1 MIRFLIKKSIYMK
14 HTKNILGTMLLT
26 AAAVAVTSCVDDSKL
41 LFAFEKPASIAGM
54 EYLNEYD
61 ALKTYVNSSANPNF
75 KLGIALTADDY
86 IAGGLVTRLANSNF
100 QEMTAGNAMKY
111 ASCVADDGTMNFGTV
126 EKFVA
131 AAKAGGLTI
140 YGHTLAWH
148 AQQNNK
154 YLNSLIKDK
163 ELPPSQGVGNCLHIK
178 TSEAKT
184 NPWDWQ
190 ILYDLASPLL
200 AGKTYSFSMRT
211 KASAATTFPLWIE
224 TPGASNTNYGLPQ
237 ISAGTTWS
245 VISFEFT
252 SSSDCSRLLFS
263 FGKFGGDLYFDD
275 IVLVEK
281 GDSHNM
287 FSNGT
292 FEEGD
297 LPSKWSK
304 PGWHSYTY
312 GIEPS
317 PGDAAV
323 DIYTDIIT
331 NGDAEGSAVTNFIS
345 THVGGSNSACNIV
358 DGVGKDGS
366 RAFVVTSAGG
376 GANSWD
382 TQFFIYANRP
392 LVDKEVV
399 RISFDYRADVP
410 NNSESQSHAA
420 PGGYIHYDA
429 GCAVSFTTKWQHF
442 EKTITVNTTI
452 SPTGNMQTFAWN
464 LDVGVPNAPANKYY
478 FDNIKL
484 QIVTKGNTIP
494 LTPAE
499 KKDTLT
505 WAMNNWINGMMKA
518 TGGYVTAWDVVNE
531 AIAGGGDDGEGF
543 YPLQSATNVSAD
555 DAKNNFYWQDYLG
568 SEDYVR
574 IAVAAARK
582 YYAENGGTNPLRL
595 FVNDYNL
602 ESDWDDNKKVKSL
615 VHWIE
620 KWEADGVTKIDGIGT
635 QMHVSCHANSET
647 QKSKEDHVVKMFE
660 ILAESGKLVKITEL
674 DMGYV
679 DEEGNSV
686 KTADMTEAQHKAM
699 SEYYKF
705 IVKKYFEI
713 IPAAQQYGITQ
724 WCITDSPTGSGW
736 RGGEPVGLWDANYNR
751 KHTYAG
757 FADGLAGK

>member
-1 MIRFLIKKSIYMK
+1 MK
-14 HTKNILGTMLLT
+14 HTKKILGTMLLT

-190 ILYDLASPLL
+190 IFYDLASPLL

-224 TPGASNTNYGLPQ
+224 TPGAKNTNYGLPQ

-317 PGDAAV
+317 PGDAA
-323 DIYTDIIT
+323 
-331 NGDAEGSAVTNFIS
+331 AEVEQEKKVRTYQDGPFPFYAMGCKPPV
-345 THVGGSNSACNIV
+345 V
-358 DGVGKDGS
+358 DGYIHFVPTGS
-366 RAFVVTSAGG
+366 WS
-376 GANSWD
+376 
-382 TQFFIYANRP
+382 QFFILP
-392 LVDKEVV
+392 G
-399 RISFDYRADVP
+399 
-410 NNSESQSHAA
+410 SENTLEEGNYVLYLDIKSSKDASGVQLTMQNGW
-420 PGGYIHYDA
+420 GGTA
-429 GCAVSFTTKWQHF
+429 QQ
-442 EKTITVNTTI
+442 ITVTVPIKEGNHIVKLNLPNVAGGNYDVIFKPQTTDAI
-452 SPTGNMQTFAWN
+452 
-464 LDVGVPNAPANKYY
+464 LD
-478 FDNIKL
+478 IKSVKIYKVVKL
-484 QIVTKGNTIP
+484 NSIP

-635 QMHVSCHANSET
+635 QMHVSCHANAET

-686 KTADMTEAQHKAM
+686 KTADMTQAQHKAM

>member
-1 MIRFLIKKSIYMK
+1 
-14 HTKNILGTMLLT
+14 MLLT

-190 ILYDLASPLL
+190 IFYDLASPLL

-224 TPGASNTNYGLPQ
+224 TPGAKNTNYGLPQ

-317 PGDAAV
+317 PGDAA
-323 DIYTDIIT
+323 
-331 NGDAEGSAVTNFIS
+331 AEVEQEKKVRTYQDGPFPFYAMGCEPPV
-345 THVGGSNSACNIV
+345 V
-358 DGVGKDGS
+358 DGYIHFVPTGS
-366 RAFVVTSAGG
+366 WS
-376 GANSWD
+376 
-382 TQFFIYANRP
+382 QFFILP
-392 LVDKEVV
+392 
-399 RISFDYRADVP
+399 S
-410 NNSESQSHAA
+410 SENTLEEGNYVLYLDIKSSKDASGVQLTMQNGW
-420 PGGYIHYDA
+420 GGTA
-429 GCAVSFTTKWQHF
+429 QQ
-442 EKTITVNTTI
+442 ITVTVPIKEGNHIVKLNLPNVAGGNYDVIFKPQTTDAI
-452 SPTGNMQTFAWN
+452 
-464 LDVGVPNAPANKYY
+464 LD
-478 FDNIKL
+478 IKSVKIYKVVKL
-484 QIVTKGNTIP
+484 NSIP

-635 QMHVSCHANSET
+635 QMHVSCHANAET

-686 KTADMTEAQHKAM
+686 KTADMTQAQHKAM

>member
-14 HTKNILGTMLLT
+14 HTKKILGTMLLT

-190 ILYDLASPLL
+190 IFYDLASPLL

-224 TPGASNTNYGLPQ
+224 TPGAKNTNYGLPQ

-317 PGDAAV
+317 PGDAA
-323 DIYTDIIT
+323 
-331 NGDAEGSAVTNFIS
+331 AEVEQEKKVRTYQDGPFPFYAMGCEPPV
-345 THVGGSNSACNIV
+345 V
-358 DGVGKDGS
+358 DGYIHFVPTGS
-366 RAFVVTSAGG
+366 WS
-376 GANSWD
+376 
-382 TQFFIYANRP
+382 QFFILP
-392 LVDKEVV
+392 G
-399 RISFDYRADVP
+399 
-410 NNSESQSHAA
+410 SENTLEEGNYVLYLDIKSSKDASGVQLTMQNGW
-420 PGGYIHYDA
+420 GGTA
-429 GCAVSFTTKWQHF
+429 QQ
-442 EKTITVNTTI
+442 ITVTVPIKEGNHIVKLNLPNVAGGNYDVIFKPQTTDAI
-452 SPTGNMQTFAWN
+452 
-464 LDVGVPNAPANKYY
+464 LD
-478 FDNIKL
+478 IKSVKIYKVVKL
-484 QIVTKGNTIP
+484 NSIP

-647 QKSKEDHVVKMFE
+647 QKGKEDHVVKMFE

-686 KTADMTEAQHKAM
+686 KTADMTQAQHKAM

-713 IPAAQQYGITQ
+713 IPVAQQYGITQ

>member
-14 HTKNILGTMLLT
+14 HTKKILGTMLLT

-190 ILYDLASPLL
+190 IFYDLASPLL
-200 AGKTYSFSMRT
+200 EGKTYSFSMRT

-224 TPGASNTNYGLPQ
+224 TPGAKNTNYGLPQ

-317 PGDAAV
+317 PGDAA
-323 DIYTDIIT
+323 
-331 NGDAEGSAVTNFIS
+331 AEVEQEKKVRTYQDGPFPFYAMGCEPPV
-345 THVGGSNSACNIV
+345 V
-358 DGVGKDGS
+358 DGYIHFVPTGS
-366 RAFVVTSAGG
+366 WS
-376 GANSWD
+376 
-382 TQFFIYANRP
+382 QFFILP
-392 LVDKEVV
+392 G
-399 RISFDYRADVP
+399 
-410 NNSESQSHAA
+410 SENTLEEGNYVLYLDIKSSKDASGVQLTMQNGW
-420 PGGYIHYDA
+420 GGTA
-429 GCAVSFTTKWQHF
+429 QQ
-442 EKTITVNTTI
+442 ITVTVPIKEGNHIVKLNLPNVAGGNYDVIFKPQTTDAI
-452 SPTGNMQTFAWN
+452 
-464 LDVGVPNAPANKYY
+464 LD
-478 FDNIKL
+478 IKSVKIYKVVKL
-484 QIVTKGNTIP
+484 NSIP

-635 QMHVSCHANSET
+635 QMHVSCHANAET

-686 KTADMTEAQHKAM
+686 KTADMTQAQHKAM

-713 IPAAQQYGITQ
+713 IPVAQQYGITQ

>member
-1 MIRFLIKKSIYMK
+1 MK
-14 HTKNILGTMLLT
+14 HTKKILGTMLLT

-190 ILYDLASPLL
+190 IFYDLASPLL

-224 TPGASNTNYGLPQ
+224 TPGAKNTNYGLPQ

-317 PGDAAV
+317 PGDAA
-323 DIYTDIIT
+323 
-331 NGDAEGSAVTNFIS
+331 AEVEQEKKVRTYQDGPFPFYAMGCEPPV
-345 THVGGSNSACNIV
+345 V
-358 DGVGKDGS
+358 DGYIHFVPTGS
-366 RAFVVTSAGG
+366 WS
-376 GANSWD
+376 
-382 TQFFIYANRP
+382 QFFILP
-392 LVDKEVV
+392 G
-399 RISFDYRADVP
+399 
-410 NNSESQSHAA
+410 SENTLEEGNYVLYLDIKSSKDASGVQLTMQNGW
-420 PGGYIHYDA
+420 GGTA
-429 GCAVSFTTKWQHF
+429 QQ
-442 EKTITVNTTI
+442 ITVTVPIKEGNHIVKLNLPNVAGGNYDVIFKPQTTDAI
-452 SPTGNMQTFAWN
+452 
-464 LDVGVPNAPANKYY
+464 LD
-478 FDNIKL
+478 IKSVKIYKVVKL
-484 QIVTKGNTIP
+484 NSIP

-647 QKSKEDHVVKMFE
+647 QKGKEDHVVKMFE

-724 WCITDSPTGSGW
+724 WCITYSPTGSGW

>member
-1 MIRFLIKKSIYMK
+1 MK
-14 HTKNILGTMLLT
+14 HTKKILGTMLLT

-190 ILYDLASPLL
+190 IFYDLASPLL

-224 TPGASNTNYGLPQ
+224 TPGAKNTNYGLPQ

-317 PGDAAV
+317 PGDAA
-323 DIYTDIIT
+323 
-331 NGDAEGSAVTNFIS
+331 AEVEQEKKVRTYQDGPFPFYAMGCEPPV
-345 THVGGSNSACNIV
+345 V
-358 DGVGKDGS
+358 DGYIHFVPTGS
-366 RAFVVTSAGG
+366 WS
-376 GANSWD
+376 
-382 TQFFIYANRP
+382 QFFILP
-392 LVDKEVV
+392 G
-399 RISFDYRADVP
+399 
-410 NNSESQSHAA
+410 SENTLEEGNYVLYLDIKSSKDASGVQLTMQNGW
-420 PGGYIHYDA
+420 GGTA
-429 GCAVSFTTKWQHF
+429 QQ
-442 EKTITVNTTI
+442 ITVTVPIKEGNHIVKLNLPNVAGGNYDVIFKPQTTDAI
-452 SPTGNMQTFAWN
+452 
-464 LDVGVPNAPANKYY
+464 LD
-478 FDNIKL
+478 IKSVKIYKVVKL
-484 QIVTKGNTIP
+484 NSIP

-647 QKSKEDHVVKMFE
+647 QKGKEDHVVKMFE

-686 KTADMTEAQHKAM
+686 KTADMTQAQHKAM

-713 IPAAQQYGITQ
+713 IPVAQQYGITQ

>member
-1 MIRFLIKKSIYMK
+1 MK
-14 HTKNILGTMLLT
+14 HTKKILGTMLLT

-190 ILYDLASPLL
+190 IFYDLASPLL

-224 TPGASNTNYGLPQ
+224 TPGAKNTNYGLPQ

-317 PGDAAV
+317 PGDAA
-323 DIYTDIIT
+323 
-331 NGDAEGSAVTNFIS
+331 AEVEQEKKVRTYQDGPFPFYAMGCEPPV
-345 THVGGSNSACNIV
+345 V
-358 DGVGKDGS
+358 DGYIHFVPTGS
-366 RAFVVTSAGG
+366 WS
-376 GANSWD
+376 
-382 TQFFIYANRP
+382 QFFILP
-392 LVDKEVV
+392 G
-399 RISFDYRADVP
+399 
-410 NNSESQSHAA
+410 SENTLEEGNYVLYLDIKSSKDASGVQLTMQNGW
-420 PGGYIHYDA
+420 GGTA
-429 GCAVSFTTKWQHF
+429 QQ
-442 EKTITVNTTI
+442 ITVTVPIKEGNHIVKLNLPNVAGGNYDVIFKPQTTDAI
-452 SPTGNMQTFAWN
+452 
-464 LDVGVPNAPANKYY
+464 LD
-478 FDNIKL
+478 IKSVKIYKVVKL
-484 QIVTKGNTIP
+484 NSIP

-499 KKDTLT
+499 KKDKLT

-615 VHWIE
+615 VHWIK

-635 QMHVSCHANSET
+635 QMHVSCHANAET

-686 KTADMTEAQHKAM
+686 KTADMTQAQHKAM

-713 IPAAQQYGITQ
+713 IPVAQQYGITQ

-736 RGGEPVGLWDANYNR
+736 RGGQPVGLWDANYNR